1 VGLAADDHQLE
12 EKKPTPLLETYI
24 SSSSSSITLL
34 EIKKIKNYSAHL
46 TFKWFLQRFMYL
58 LIIPLMCHTIIGD

>member
-12 EKKPTPLLETYI
+12 EKKPTPLLATYI
-24 SSSSSSITLL
+24 SSSSSITLL